1 MILKPVTVKQRCH
14 LHNDPSKIGLQ
25 PLPWQLVDKQ
35 KNGGKAL
42 WMVGRVVDRAADC
55 SEKWPGLLSWKGRAP
70 AQRTLNVYRLVFS
83 SNGIDQLRCVT
94 LEVIMVC
101 NLCSNSSYNP

>member
-35 KNGGKAL
+35 ENGGRVARAD
-42 WMVGRVVDRAADC
+42 GRVVGWAADC
-55 SEKWPGLLSWKGRAP
+55 SEKGPRLQSWKGS
-70 AQRTLNVYRLVFS
+70 TLVHSTVAVF
-83 SNGIDQLRCVT
+83 
-94 LEVIMVC
+94 
-101 NLCSNSSYNP
+101 

>member
-35 KNGGKAL
+35 KNGGRAVSMGGKV
-42 WMVGRVVDRAADC
+42 VGRAADC
-55 SEKWPGLLSWKGRAP
+55 TEKQPGLQSRNSRA
-70 AQRTLNVYRLVFS
+70 VVH
-83 SNGIDQLRCVT
+83 
-94 LEVIMVC
+94 
-101 NLCSNSSYNP
+101 